1 MNSVLNYEKKSEGP
15 SGALAIRVRVR
26 FFKKHQK
33 LISLVSG

>member
-1 MNSVLNYEKKSEGP
+1 MLNDEKKLEGP
-15 SGALAIRVRVR
+15 SGPPAIRVRAL